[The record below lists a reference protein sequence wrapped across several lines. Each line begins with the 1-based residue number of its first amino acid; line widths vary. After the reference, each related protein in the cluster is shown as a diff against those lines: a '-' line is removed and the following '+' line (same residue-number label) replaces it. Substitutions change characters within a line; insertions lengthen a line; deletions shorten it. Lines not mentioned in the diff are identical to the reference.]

1 MMLKKFVVSIIS
13 IFLITSCSSGSSAT
27 DKANKAVCQDISGYM
42 EGSGDRERATRAS
55 LLTAATMISIY
66 SPPAVEDW
74 VTYVSPLKGDYVPS
88 LYDNDNA
95 VYQSLFRMQ
104 ELALDY
110 IYTKNSGRYL
120 LEGRYYLERKL
131 FLHFCGLETWK

>member
-1 MMLKKFVVSIIS
+1 
-13 IFLITSCSSGSSAT
+13 
-27 DKANKAVCQDISGYM
+27 
-42 EGSGDRERATRAS
+42 
-55 LLTAATMISIY
+55 MISIY